1 MNDGNNAKPNELEPR
16 NPANKAPRYPNPDKF
31 SIKIANKSMVLHY

>member
-1 MNDGNNAKPNELEPR
+1 MNDGNIEKNSELDPR

-31 SIKIANKSMVLHY
+31 SIKIANKSMVLYY